1 MQDTYTQ
8 DFLRRFRENLNLKK
22 QQQVFEHM
30 LGKASWEIL
39 PAVGREKAAERFFED
54 GAGHGCLLP
63 LKQGNQIYG
72 YIVAHGFKYHVTD
85 ELMAVFTVFIETVM
99 REVQKEMELTKLYDT
114 IRPRAIALST
124 IHTVHRLMS
133 STLDL
138 ETLMPRIARLCL
150 QVMRA
155 QTCCILMLGKEKNK
169 LNLKAAVKSDK
180 DIKAKRLVPL
190 TGTKARVVK
199 TAASVLRPKQILVP
213 LIDEDV
219 IGIIEIHDKLG
230 GRPFTEF
237 DKEILITFAEQAV
250 IAIQNAQLYEEQERL
265 TIGSIKALAAI
276 LDRRPRNL
284 YTNWAAFTKLVE
296 ELAKEVDMSPQE
308 IRILRYAALLHDAGK
323 MMIPDEIL
331 MKPRSLTGKEY
342 EIVKKHPIKGVQIIQ
357 PMDVLKPVV
366 PIILYHHEKFD
377 GTGYP
382 EGLKGKQIPLGSRIM
397 AVVDAFIAM
406 VSKQAYRERI
416 SVQEALSE
424 IKRYSGT
431 QFDPNVVDAFVRVVG
446 RINVPYL
453 LRMKSKSLKIN
464 KKGSLIC

>member
-1 MQDTYTQ
+1 
-8 DFLRRFRENLNLKK
+8 
-22 QQQVFEHM
+22 
-30 LGKASWEIL
+30 
-39 PAVGREKAAERFFED
+39 
-54 GAGHGCLLP
+54 
-63 LKQGNQIYG
+63 
-72 YIVAHGFKYHVTD
+72 
-85 ELMAVFTVFIETVM
+85 
-99 REVQKEMELTKLYDT
+99 
-114 IRPRAIALST
+114 
-124 IHTVHRLMS
+124 
-133 STLDL
+133 
-138 ETLMPRIARLCL
+138 
-150 QVMRA
+150 
-155 QTCCILMLGKEKNK
+155 
-169 LNLKAAVKSDK
+169 
-180 DIKAKRLVPL
+180 
-190 TGTKARVVK
+190 
-199 TAASVLRPKQILVP
+199 
-213 LIDEDV
+213 
-219 IGIIEIHDKLG
+219 
-230 GRPFTEF
+230 
-237 DKEILITFAEQAV
+237 
-250 IAIQNAQLYEEQERL
+250 
-265 TIGSIKALAAI
+265 
-276 LDRRPRNL
+276 
-284 YTNWAAFTKLVE
+284 
-296 ELAKEVDMSPQE
+296 
-308 IRILRYAALLHDAGK
+308 

>member
-308 IRILRYAALLHDAGK
+308 IRVLRYAALLHDAGK